1 MGKERKL
8 IDKDK
13 YAEQIRTIM
22 QCWSISPCLP
32 PEQAR
37 ESVRN
42 LRTALD
48 ILRDEPIVDVKE
60 VVRGEWIN
68 AYPILEPHPMFAYG
82 ICSECGAETGTISNY
97 CHNCGAKMDLK
108 SKLTEYEKKCLFC
121 KHNYKPLNCV
131 PKCNC
136 MCENYSDF
144 ELVDNIKEKF

>member
-1 MGKERKL
+1 MKEYIERGKLFNTREMAISVYENANIFTVDAIRGGLKPL
-8 IDKDK
+8 LDK
-13 YAEQIRTIM
+13 
-22 QCWSISPCLP
+22 
-32 PEQAR
+32 
-37 ESVRN
+37 
-42 LRTALD
+42 
-48 ILRDEPIVDVKE
+48 IVDVPSADVKE
-60 VVRGEWIN
+60 VVHGKWID

-82 ICSECGAETGTISNY
+82 ICSECGAQTGTITNY

-108 SKLTEYEKKCLFC
+108 LKLTKHEKKCLFC